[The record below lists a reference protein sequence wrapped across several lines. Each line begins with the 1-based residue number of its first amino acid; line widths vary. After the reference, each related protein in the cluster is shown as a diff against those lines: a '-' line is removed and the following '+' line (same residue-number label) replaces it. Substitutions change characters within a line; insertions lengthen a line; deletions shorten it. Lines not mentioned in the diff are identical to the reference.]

1 MRAPGCSVP
10 SAARALLGAR
20 GFLQTVD
27 PVGLWCLTNLVHI
40 ATNLQKLQ
48 EIMLRIFDNNN
59 VDITDQRQYCYSPTC
74 LGEPWCSAWGICAS
88 ANEPVNTATTT
99 GMEQEMSYGSG
110 FDDFDLGE
118 LLDSSP
124 TPLLE
129 VPPSSSII
137 PEHLSANSEAPT
149 CSSSSLPPQDSSRF
163 AEPKTNDE
171 VAEARKDAVP
181 KKTRQDTEYCR
192 VFEAWRAY
200 RNSCG
205 STLPTLLEMDKHT
218 LSHWLIRF
226 VLEAR
231 KANGSEYPPNTLHHI
246 VCGIMRHM
254 RSTTMPGVDFFTQ
267 REFASFRDSLD
278 AEMKR
283 LQSSGLGSTHKQA
296 EPLSR
301 AVMGKENSWRA

>member
-1 MRAPGCSVP
+1 
-10 SAARALLGAR
+10 
-20 GFLQTVD
+20 
-27 PVGLWCLTNLVHI
+27 
-40 ATNLQKLQ
+40 
-48 EIMLRIFDNNN
+48 
-59 VDITDQRQYCYSPTC
+59 
-74 LGEPWCSAWGICAS
+74 
-88 ANEPVNTATTT
+88 
-99 GMEQEMSYGSG
+99 MSYGSG

-181 KKTRQDTEYCR
+181 KKTRQDTEYCIR

-231 KANGSEYPPNTLHHI
+231 KASIHLIPCITLF
-246 VCGIMRHM
+246 V
-254 RSTTMPGVDFFTQ
+254 
-267 REFASFRDSLD
+267 ASCAICNLLQCQEWIFLLSVSLLPSVT
-278 AEMKR
+278 ASMLK
-283 LQSSGLGSTHKQA
+283 
-296 EPLSR
+296 
-301 AVMGKENSWRA
+301 

>member
-1 MRAPGCSVP
+1 
-10 SAARALLGAR
+10 
-20 GFLQTVD
+20 
-27 PVGLWCLTNLVHI
+27 
-40 ATNLQKLQ
+40 
-48 EIMLRIFDNNN
+48 MLRLFDNNN
-59 VDITDQRQYCYSPTC
+59 VDITYQRQYCYSPTC

-88 ANEPVNTATTT
+88 ANEPVNTATTNT

-149 CSSSSLPPQDSSRF
+149 CSSSSLPPQGSSRF

-181 KKTRQDTEYCR
+181 KKTRQDTEYCIR

-205 STLPTLLEMDKHT
+205 STLPSTTRDGQAHSVTL
-218 LSHWLIRF
+218 
-226 VLEAR
+226 
-231 KANGSEYPPNTLHHI
+231 ANTGSEYPPNTLHHI

-254 RSTTMPGVDFFTQ
+254 
-267 REFASFRDSLD
+267 
-278 AEMKR
+278 
-283 LQSSGLGSTHKQA
+283 
-296 EPLSR
+296 
-301 AVMGKENSWRA
+301 